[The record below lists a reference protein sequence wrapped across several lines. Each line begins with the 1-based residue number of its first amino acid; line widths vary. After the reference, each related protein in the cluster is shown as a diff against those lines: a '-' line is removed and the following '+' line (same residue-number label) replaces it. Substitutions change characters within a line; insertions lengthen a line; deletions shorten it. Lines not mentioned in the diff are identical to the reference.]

1 MKYNAKNK
9 KSSMIGGN
17 GLSGA
22 MKYNMDLFSILA
34 MVGIIINVIFVYFG
48 NNIATSTIWTYGF
61 SILALC
67 GITLF
72 SFGNSTSGD
81 GFFKKLLTTALP
93 GILIIGI
100 LSAILYQNIAFFGQ
114 INEGKVPDEYYTY
127 SGITSFLIIIQT
139 IIVIKYLKNVLG
151 GPQDN
156 TESGSQMSSE
166 LYNINF
172 IFTIANIGFISIL
185 QVILKLFSTG
195 G

>member
-1 MKYNAKNK
+1 MP
-9 KSSMIGGN
+9 
-17 GLSGA
+17 
-22 MKYNMDLFSILA
+22 
-34 MVGIIINVIFVYFG
+34 
-48 NNIATSTIWTYGF
+48 
-61 SILALC
+61 
-67 GITLF
+67 LF

-151 GPQDN
+151 GSQDN
-156 TESGSQMSSE
+156 TESGSQMSNE